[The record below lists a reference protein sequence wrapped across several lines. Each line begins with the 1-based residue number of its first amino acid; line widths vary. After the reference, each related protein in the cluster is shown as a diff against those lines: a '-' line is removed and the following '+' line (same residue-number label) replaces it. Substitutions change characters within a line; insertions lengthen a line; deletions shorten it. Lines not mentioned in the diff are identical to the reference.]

1 VSEREFLLAA
11 DAAPGEVAD
20 AIAQHL
26 PVDNGGSRETDRTY
40 YDTFDA
46 LLREAGLAA
55 AHERG
60 ELTLID
66 RDSGEV
72 RARVAHARYPK
83 GSRAA
88 RAPQPLFP
96 SELEPGQLREAL
108 AAVVDVRALL
118 PLVRVKTRERCLRV
132 LDDERKTVARITIER
147 PAVLAANGR
156 RRPLG
161 ARLRV
166 AAVRGYDSE
175 LDQVR
180 LVLAHELGLAPAEQP
195 LLDDAVR
202 ASGRDPQGISSKI
215 SVPLLFEERSDRAA
229 ARVLRGLLDV
239 IEANIEGTIT
249 NVDSEFLHDYR
260 VSVRRS
266 RSVQRELKRV
276 FPADELSAFRD
287 EFRRLQRATGDARD
301 LDVYVLEFD
310 SMRTIVPEEM
320 RDDLD
325 PLLAVLQAHRATA
338 RRAMARTLRG
348 RRASSLPARWSSFL
362 DGLEQLPD
370 DERHDAARPIGQVAG
385 ERIRK
390 VYRKMVKMGGAI
402 DQASPAEDYHELR
415 KRGKELRYLLEL
427 FGAVLYP
434 QDVVKPMIKSLK
446 GLQDVLGRHQDR
458 EVQIAMLTRIGEE
471 IGSARGGAAALMAT
485 GVLVARLHED
495 EFAARAEFAERF
507 ATFASK
513 AQRKLVKDT
522 FR

>member
-1 VSEREFLLAA
+1 MSKPEFLLSA

-20 AIAQHL
+20 AIAQRL

-55 AHERG
+55 AHEHG
-60 ELTLID
+60 ELILID

-72 RARVAHARYPK
+72 RAREK
-83 GSRAA
+83 AA
-88 RAPQPLFP
+88 RATKPIFP
-96 SELEPGQLREAL
+96 SELEPGQVRDAL
-108 AAVVDVRALL
+108 AAVVDARALL
-118 PLVRVKTRERCLRV
+118 PLVRVKTRERSLRV
-132 LDDERKTVARITIER
+132 LDDERKTVARITLQR
-147 PAVLAANGR
+147 PAVVAANGR
-156 RRPLG
+156 RKALRP
-161 ARLRV
+161 RLRV

-175 LDQVR
+175 LHQVR

-195 LLDDAVR
+195 LLDEAVR
-202 ASGRDPQGISSKI
+202 ASGRDPQGVSSKI

-229 ARVLRGLLDV
+229 ARVLRGLLEV

-249 NVDSEFLHDYR
+249 NIDSEFLHDYR

-266 RSVQRELKRV
+266 RSVQRELKQV
-276 FPADELSAFRD
+276 FPAEELSAFRD
-287 EFRRLQRATGDARD
+287 EFRWLQRATGDARD
-301 LDVYVLEFD
+301 LDVHVLEFD
-310 SMRTIVPEEM
+310 SMRAIVPEEM
-320 RDDLD
+320 REDLD
-325 PLLAVLQAHRATA
+325 PLLTVLQAHRATA
-338 RRAMARTLRG
+338 RRAMGRTLRG
-348 RRASSLPARWSSFL
+348 KRASSLPARWSSFL
-362 DGLEQLPD
+362 DDLEQLPD
-370 DERHDAARPIGQVAG
+370 DERRDAPRPIGQVAG

-458 EVQIAMLTRIGEE
+458 QVQIAMLTRLGDE
-471 IGSARGGAAALMAT
+471 IGSARGGAAGLMAT

-495 EFAARAEFAERF
+495 ELAARAEFAERF
-507 ATFASK
+507 AIFASK

-522 FR
+522 FG